1 MVSLLSIP
9 GYIGEHI
16 KYLTFLRC
24 VLYDGI
30 CLCTRKMY
38 FAQDTKFGLPNQTS
52 LSLIVLIDMPS
63 LSGVSDMDYPLQG
76 PGLLSVP
83 NLPELSA
90 VRRVP
95 LPPELVE
102 QFSRIL
108 LVIQEKQIKRLQMDP
123 GAVKSISLLF
133 HFELNLCFNL
143 THLQICN
150 VTA

>member
-1 MVSLLSIP
+1 
-9 GYIGEHI
+9 
-16 KYLTFLRC
+16 
-24 VLYDGI
+24 
-30 CLCTRKMY
+30 
-38 FAQDTKFGLPNQTS
+38 
-52 LSLIVLIDMPS
+52 MPS

-108 LVIQEKQIKRLQMDP
+108 LNFSNNSSNALTLRFHQMYIGDAKMITHILVV
-123 GAVKSISLLF
+123 GLLF
-133 HFELNLCFNL
+133 L
-143 THLQICN
+143 
-150 VTA
+150 

>member
-1 MVSLLSIP
+1 MHYDQDFKLVQGMMHNHNHLL
-9 GYIGEHI
+9 
-16 KYLTFLRC
+16 
-24 VLYDGI
+24 
-30 CLCTRKMY
+30 
-38 FAQDTKFGLPNQTS
+38 
-52 LSLIVLIDMPS
+52 LIVLIDMPS

-108 LVIQEKQIKRLQMDP
+108 LVTRKKEGL
-123 GAVKSISLLF
+123 
-133 HFELNLCFNL
+133 
-143 THLQICN
+143 
-150 VTA
+150 

>member
-1 MVSLLSIP
+1 MIWDPSDLL
-9 GYIGEHI
+9 
-16 KYLTFLRC
+16 L
-24 VLYDGI
+24 
-30 CLCTRKMY
+30 
-38 FAQDTKFGLPNQTS
+38 
-52 LSLIVLIDMPS
+52 LIVLIDMPS

-108 LVIQEKQIKRLQMDP
+108 SVIQETLIECLQMDP
-123 GAVKSISLLF
+123 EVSIRHIAF
-133 HFELNLCFNL
+133 
-143 THLQICN
+143 
-150 VTA
+150 